1 MMMIFSREEKTSIV
15 PTLFL
20 DRWWTQSSR
29 RRRRNSSHK
38 KSLLTSIM
46 CFCFIF
52 SLFVRC
58 NTLYCIF
65 LGAHT
70 AIIHE
75 RNEQKPI
82 AIEFLSSIEN
92 IYFDNM
98 IWEREREKNTFSLFT
113 LEFVE
118 NEARRNKM
126 VVFVWVGNAIVA
138 HGWHLLFRV
147 HVHVSLRIA
156 SSAPKRKLN

>member
-1 MMMIFSREEKTSIV
+1 MAMLMMMIFSREEKTSIV

-98 IWEREREKNTFSLFT
+98 IWEREREKKTHSRYLRSSSLKMKRDVTKWLSLYESETQLLLMDDICF
-113 LEFVE
+113 FVFMFMCPFE
-118 NEARRNKM
+118 
-126 VVFVWVGNAIVA
+126 
-138 HGWHLLFRV
+138 
-147 HVHVSLRIA
+147 
-156 SSAPKRKLN
+156 